1 MGIKRFLSAGLLM
14 AGIMALFFGCDKEIT
29 EEGTPVVDGSNGK
42 LLSLTASAQDF
53 INMETG
59 TRASESGTTLSF
71 QSGDAI
77 GVFGV
82 KNGSLICNNLRFTT
96 TNGSTWSGPETYH
109 ESGTTYFAYYPYE
122 AGMNGKT
129 SLAAIQSEF
138 ESRLN
143 GNPDQSSQANY
154 MTYSKLLVSTS
165 GSVSPSGDR
174 LSFRFKHA
182 LAMVE
187 VVLPDK
193 LEGTMSANGKNFPL
207 YTPSSL
213 SITASF
219 SLSSTSVSFY
229 NISGKTYR
237 RVVKPGTGLNFKA
250 TLCNAFNYTDNSTVN
265 AGSYKK
271 FTLGNVSETIQI
283 GDFAYGKDNGTL
295 AFYPGST
302 TTDAPDKDNCIGVV
316 ATVGNQYNRSDSY
329 THGTVV
335 AKNDCPPN
343 LWVFDDGVNR
353 PAIVSSYSPKAP
365 SGTTGWYL
373 PGKAE
378 LYYLC
383 TGTYNSSL
391 DAHPTASSGGVAM
404 KNTLNS
410 FLGKSGGNAWADSD
424 PDYYIAG
431 SSATYGYSDFIV
443 LFGVGNLI
451 LNTYANHARLCF
463 AF

>member
-1 MGIKRFLSAGLLM
+1 MGIKRFLSVGLLM

-42 LLSLTASAQDF
+42 LLSLTASAHDF

-59 TRASESGTTLSF
+59 TRASENGTTLSF

-174 LSFRFKHA
+174 LSFTFKHA

-193 LEGTMSANGKNFPL
+193 LEGTMSANGGNFSI
-207 YTPSSL
+207 YSPSS
-213 SITASF
+213 ITVTI
-219 SLSSTSVSFY
+219 SSGGSSSFY

-250 TLCNAFNYTDNSTVN
+250 TICNAFNYTDNSTVSTGN
-265 AGSYKK
+265 YKK
-271 FTLGNVSETIQI
+271 ITLGNVSGTVQV
-283 GDFAYGKDNGTL
+283 GDFAYGKNGGTL
-295 AFYPGST
+295 SFFPGST

-316 ATVGNQYNRSDSY
+316 ATIGQFG

-335 AKNDCPPN
+335 AKTTISATVNTSGYYTS
-343 LWVFDDGVNR
+343 DDRASVMSG
-353 PAIVSSYSPKAP
+353 YTPKAP
-365 SGTTGWYL
+365 SGSSWYL
-373 PGKAE
+373 QNRNE
-378 LYYLC
+378 LSYLC
-383 TGTYNSSL
+383 SGGSSSGTSMKDKLNPYMQKTGG
-391 DAHPTASSGGVAM
+391 TAWSNEMYYTSESSGGSHKYPYTVCFE
-404 KNTLNS
+404 NGLVS
-410 FLGKSGGNAWADSD
+410 
-424 PDYYIAG
+424 DYYASTRPIRP
-431 SSATYGYSDFIV
+431 SFSF
-443 LFGVGNLI
+443 
-451 LNTYANHARLCF
+451 
-463 AF
+463 

>member
-1 MGIKRFLSAGLLM
+1 
-14 AGIMALFFGCDKEIT
+14 
-29 EEGTPVVDGSNGK
+29 
-42 LLSLTASAQDF
+42 
-53 INMETG
+53 
-59 TRASESGTTLSF
+59 
-71 QSGDAI
+71 
-77 GVFGV
+77 
-82 KNGSLICNNLRFTT
+82 
-96 TNGSTWSGPETYH
+96 
-109 ESGTTYFAYYPYE
+109 
-122 AGMNGKT
+122 
-129 SLAAIQSEF
+129 
-138 ESRLN
+138 
-143 GNPDQSSQANY
+143 
-154 MTYSKLLVSTS
+154 
-165 GSVSPSGDR
+165 
-174 LSFRFKHA
+174 
-182 LAMVE
+182 
-187 VVLPDK
+187 
-193 LEGTMSANGKNFPL
+193 MSANGGNFPL
-207 YTPSSL
+207 YIPSSL

-271 FTLGNVSETIQI
+271 FTLGNVSETIRI

-335 AKNDCPPN
+335 AKNDCSPN
-343 LWVFDDGVNR
+343 MWVFDDGVNR

-410 FLGKSGGNAWADSD
+410 FWGKSGGNAWADSA

-443 LFGVGNLI
+443 LFSVGKLV
-451 LNTYANHARLCF
+451 LNTYANRARLCF